1 MLSNHDVVR
10 HVTRYGRAETAF
22 SMSDR
27 RIGVPSDLEL
37 GTRRARAA
45 ALLTFSLPG
54 GVYIYQGDELGLPE
68 VEDLPDELL
77 QDPIWERSRHTDR
90 GRDGCRVPLP
100 WSGACPPFGFGPDGT
115 SPWLPQPADWK
126 DLTAE
131 AQAADPGSMLGLY
144 RRALRL
150 RRAEPALADGTMTW
164 LPAPDGVLS
173 YSRGGALTVVVN
185 LSACPVPLPAH
196 TRLLIASGELR
207 DGLLPPDT
215 AAWLRAPGTPGS
227 GKRRD
232 GQLKAGPRQ
241 AAVRVPAVR
250 TPPGARS
257 GKASLAA
264 RATIF
269 AACSLVLAAIWG

>member
-1 MLSNHDVVR
+1 VLSNHDVVR

-27 RIGVPSDLEL
+27 RIGVPSDLQL
-37 GTRRARAA
+37 GIRRARAA

-100 WSGACPPFGFGPDGT
+100 WSGEVPPFGFGPDAAV
-115 SPWLPQPADWK
+115 PWLPQPDDWK

-131 AQAADPGSMLGLY
+131 AQAGDPGSMLELY

-150 RRAEPALADGTMTW
+150 RRAEPALADGALTW
-164 LPAPDGVLS
+164 LPAPQDVLS
-173 YSRGGALTVVVN
+173 YRRGGDLTVVVN
-185 LSACPVPLPAH
+185 LSAHPVPLPVHAE
-196 TRLLIASGELR
+196 LLIASGEVR

-215 AAWLRAPGTPGS
+215 AAWLR
-227 GKRRD
+227 D
-232 GQLKAGPRQ
+232 
-241 AAVRVPAVR
+241 
-250 TPPGARS
+250 
-257 GKASLAA
+257 
-264 RATIF
+264 
-269 AACSLVLAAIWG
+269 

>member
-1 MLSNHDVVR
+1 MIDATLDSHARAGATPTWVLSNHDVVR

-27 RIGVPSDLEL
+27 RIGVPSDLRL
-37 GTRRARAA
+37 GTQRARAA

-54 GVYIYQGDELGLPE
+54 GVYLYQGDELGLPE

-100 WSGACPPFGFGPDGT
+100 WSGGTPPFGFGPDGT
-115 SPWLPQPADWK
+115 VPWLPQPDDWK

-131 AQAADPGSMLGLY
+131 AQAGDPGSMLELY

-150 RRAEPALADGTMTW
+150 RRAEDALADTTLTW
-164 LPAPDGVLS
+164 LPAPEDVLS
-173 YSRGGALTVVVN
+173 YRRGGALTVVVN
-185 LSACPVPLPAH
+185 LSAHPVELPAH
-196 TRLLIASGELR
+196 TELLIASGELR

-215 AAWLRAPGTPGS
+215 AAWLR
-227 GKRRD
+227 D
-232 GQLKAGPRQ
+232 
-241 AAVRVPAVR
+241 
-250 TPPGARS
+250 
-257 GKASLAA
+257 
-264 RATIF
+264 
-269 AACSLVLAAIWG
+269 